1 MCEAVKVDRMSG
13 IRYDSASFYAKRRS
27 SITLSQPA
35 SPDGGIGR
43 RTRFRS

>member
-13 IRYDSASFYAKRRS
+13 IRYDSASFYAKHRS